1 MKVNF
6 EERKIM
12 EMSALPSSMPFAD
25 LLARTFNGVIN
36 YSRTVPPLSTSTIW
50 LRNSIKL
57 KIVHSCWA
65 EILRIILLINE
76 HLLSGISASK
86 YITIRKG
93 LMWIAHPIELR
104 KHYKITPLTRTSE
117 C

>member
-1 MKVNF
+1 
-6 EERKIM
+6 M

-57 KIVHSCWA
+57 KIVHSRWA
-65 EILRIILLINE
+65 EILRIILRINE
-76 HLLSGISASK
+76 HLSSGISASK
-86 YITIRKG
+86 FITIGKRVYVDSTFHRIGKTLQG
-93 LMWIAHPIELR
+93 NSSNQGPEPLR
-104 KHYKITPLTRTSE
+104 VNTKAQK
-117 C
+117 